1 MSMTTAE
8 AIGLPATD
16 SAMRRRARAAARVMM
31 DLAIAYL
38 LLLAVHA
45 WLGQWTPDY
54 VEGRSLWHFWFTRMI
69 VPMVMLGVLASAARV
84 IPSAVMLAA
93 AFLFIGTISAIK
105 KDATGEPFQV
115 SDLFLAGQSVHLL
128 IM

>member
-45 WLGQWTPDY
+45 WLGQWT
-54 VEGRSLWHFWFTRMI
+54 RTMSK
-69 VPMVMLGVLASAARV
+69 
-84 IPSAVMLAA
+84 AA
-93 AFLFIGTISAIK
+93 ASGISGSPA
-105 KDATGEPFQV
+105 
-115 SDLFLAGQSVHLL
+115 
-128 IM
+128 